1 MLVSAALK
9 YPDNPDVLNLLAGQ
23 KSGSVRRNLVNEY
36 LNVLDEYPD
45 NSNALMD
52 QCP

>member
-1 MLVSAALK
+1 MLASAALK
-9 YPDNPDVLNLLAGQ
+9 YPDNPDVLNLLAAQ
-23 KSGSVRRNLVNEY
+23 NSGLVQRSLLNEY
-36 LNVLDEYPD
+36 LDVLDEYPD